1 MPLMRALIAI
11 AVASAAFAAEPTFA
25 EDAYQ
30 VAVIGVLGGR
40 SAAGYAPIVEALR
53 LYIDKVNAAGGVN
66 GKRVDLLIEDD
77 LASPSRA
84 AADAGKLLTEN
95 KPVLMLDASLS
106 TTYAPVIAEA
116 KKAGVPLLFAGSIC
130 PREVYPPADED
141 EFCSTAVAATYDS
154 RAALAFVQEAASEP
168 VRIAFVAMAI
178 PLSRL
183 EIDFAAGEAPHLGM
197 TVVYKEGILPPT
209 QDYTPF
215 ANDIKEAGANWV
227 YSWAPW
233 VTQIR
238 TFEALRQIG
247 WSGSYVTRAHMEA
260 EAELERIK
268 DPKFYVVGAN
278 ALFADALPVQKEIVE
293 AAKESGGKYLPGQMT
308 EGWIAGMIVEAA
320 LKDAGADATPG
331 TVRAAL
337 QKLKVDLKGLRGGPL
352 EWTTDNHFRRK
363 QYYRV
368 YHWDGARIA
377 PAKGWFAFEV
387 K

>member
-1 MPLMRALIAI
+1 MLLMRALIAI
-11 AVASAAFAAEPTFA
+11 AIASVASIAQPTFA

-66 GKRVDLLIEDD
+66 GKRVHLLIEDD
-77 LASPSRA
+77 LASPLRA
-84 AADAGKLLTEN
+84 AANARKLLTEN
-95 KPVLMLDASLS
+95 KPVLILDASLS

-116 KKAGVPLLFAGSIC
+116 KKAGVPLIFTGSIC
-130 PREVYPPADED
+130 PREVYPPADD
-141 EFCSTAVAATYDS
+141 DDFCSTAVAATYDS

-197 TVVYKEGILPPT
+197 TVVYKEGVLPPT

-215 ANDIKEAGANWV
+215 ANEIKEAGANWV

-247 WSGSYVTRAHMEA
+247 WSGSYVTWAHMEA

-293 AAKESGGKYLPGQMT
+293 AAKESSGKYLPGQMT

-320 LKDAGADATPG
+320 LKDAGADATPS

-352 EWTTDNHFRRK
+352 EWTRDNHLRLK

-377 PAKGWFAFEV
+377 PAKDWFAYEV